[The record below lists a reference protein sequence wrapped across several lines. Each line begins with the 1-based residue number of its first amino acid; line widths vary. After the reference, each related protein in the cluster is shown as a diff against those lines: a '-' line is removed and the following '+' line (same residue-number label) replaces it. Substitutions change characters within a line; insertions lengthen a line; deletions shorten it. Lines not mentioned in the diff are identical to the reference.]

1 MQEQRFTKKDWK
13 LFRNKIA
20 GWQENYMDRLNKEYI
35 ELLSGDA
42 APSEK
47 FWALD
52 KRIKEDKRKK
62 GVWIKIS
69 RSDLIYNIVA
79 LINEGAIGLD
89 DLEEFSNELKE
100 TVRFM
105 IER

>member
-52 KRIKEDKRKK
+52 KRIKEDTRKK
-62 GVWIKIS
+62 GVWIEIS

>member
-52 KRIKEDKRKK
+52 KRIKEDQRKK
-62 GVWIKIS
+62 GVWIEIS